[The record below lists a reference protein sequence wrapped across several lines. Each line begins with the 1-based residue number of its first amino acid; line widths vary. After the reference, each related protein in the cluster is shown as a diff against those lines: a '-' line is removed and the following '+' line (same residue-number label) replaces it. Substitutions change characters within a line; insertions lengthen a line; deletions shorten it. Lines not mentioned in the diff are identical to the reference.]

1 MWKIFFNIKK
11 ITGALF
17 RRVYKMSKFPFI
29 IVLDI
34 DNTII
39 GTVNQLSKEREVLE
53 FIYNLCKKNKHDKCV
68 NVNSIDMQKELKD
81 GLLRPYINEFLHFCN
96 KKFKNVEVF
105 FYTNSTYNYTHSFLA
120 TNVAK
125 SINFKINKPY
135 FTRENSMII
144 NGSTKKSLV
153 NILPFIVKKLVKKYP
168 IMKSE
173 KMVDYIIHNR
183 FIFIDDIPSNTFE
196 YENRQLVCPKYEYR
210 YYHDIP
216 EVLIKKYNVNP
227 ELFNN
232 RLVLEY
238 LYNTSIPIYN
248 KHGNIHQRN
257 KEFIELSKEQ
267 QRKYSEVSKVNDVY
281 FKDLIK
287 ELSKKSISDIFLSD
301 KNINIINKKLKNVK
315 YF

>member
-1 MWKIFFNIKK
+1 
-11 ITGALF
+11 
-17 RRVYKMSKFPFI
+17 MSKLPFI

-39 GTVNQLSKEREVLE
+39 GNVNQLSKEREVLE
-53 FIYNLCKKNKHDKCV
+53 FIYNLCKKNKHNKCV
-68 NVNSIDMQKELKD
+68 SVNIIDMQKELKD
-81 GLLRPYINEFLHFCN
+81 GLLRPYINEFLQFCDE
-96 KKFKNVEVF
+96 KFKNVEVF
-105 FYTNSTYNYTHSFLA
+105 LYTNSTYNYTNTFLA
-120 TNVAK
+120 TNVDKALK
-125 SINFKINKPY
+125 FKVNKPY

-153 NILPFIVKKLVKKYP
+153 NIFPFIVKGLSKRYP
-168 IMKSE
+168 AIKSE
-173 KMVDYIIHNR
+173 KMFDYIINNR
-183 FIFIDDIPSNTFE
+183 FIFIDDIHSNTFE

-216 EVLIKKYNVNP
+216 EVLIKNYNVNP

-238 LYNTSIPIYN
+238 LNSTSIPIYN

-257 KEFIELSKEQ
+257 KEFVELSKEQ
-267 QRKYSEVSKVNDVY
+267 QRKYSEVSKVNDEY

-287 ELSKKSISDIFLSD
+287 ELSKKSISNIYLSD
-301 KNINIINKKLKNVK
+301 NNISKINKKFKNVK

>member
-1 MWKIFFNIKK
+1 MWKIFFNVKNKLAHYLEGFI
-11 ITGALF
+11 
-17 RRVYKMSKFPFI
+17 KMSKLPFI

-39 GTVNQLSKEREVLE
+39 GAVNQLSKEREVLE
-53 FIYNLCKKNKHDKCV
+53 FIYNLCKKNKQDKCV
-68 NVNSIDMQKELKD
+68 SVNSIDMQKELKD
-81 GLLRPYINEFLHFCN
+81 GLLRPYINEFLHFCD
-96 KKFKNVEVF
+96 KKFKNIEVF
-105 FYTNSTYNYTHSFLA
+105 FYTNSAYNYTNTFLA
-120 TNVAK
+120 TNVDKALK
-125 SINFKINKPY
+125 FRVNKPY

-153 NILPFIVKKLVKKYP
+153 NIFPFIVKSLSKRYP
-168 IMKSE
+168 SIKSE
-173 KMVDYIIHNR
+173 KMLDYIINNR

-238 LYNTSIPIYN
+238 LNSTSIPIYN
-248 KHGNIHQRN
+248 KNGNVHQCN
-257 KEFIELSKEQ
+257 KEFVELSKEQ
-267 QRKYSEVSKVNDVY
+267 QRKYSEVSKVNDEY

-287 ELSKKSISDIFLSD
+287 ELSKKSVNNISISDNNISKINNKF
-301 KNINIINKKLKNVK
+301 KNIR
-315 YF
+315 YY